1 MLTPCFY
8 IIYLS
13 LSDFGRR
20 HRSEDTRSTQG
31 RREQAQDTSEGGAHP
46 EPESYQFSSQ
56 ASSEDTTN
64 PEENWEQTQHIS
76 DEGGQPSFR
85 S

>member
-1 MLTPCFY
+1 MFLYY
-8 IIYLS
+8 ISLS
-13 LSDFGRR
+13 LSQTLDG
-20 HRSEDTRSTQG
+20 DIGVKTPG
-31 RREQAQDTSEGGAHP
+31 PPGGAGSRPKTPLRGGARP
-46 EPESYQFSSQ
+46 EPESYQLSSQ